1 MGACNESP
9 NSPLP
14 FRLQNSPYFCV
25 LKYARAVKQK
35 VWSEAENSERDW
47 GDTLKIRFFFLAS
60 PHTPY
65 GRVRLA
71 RVRLLRHTLPFFTD
85 FEKKTR
91 LFCSLTNGMS
101 VHLDVVDTTQTSL
114 HFSVYRERIS
124 ELKSL
129 ASSHAEPVSR
139 KSR

>member
-47 GDTLKIRFFFLAS
+47 GETLKIRFFFLAS

-85 FEKKTR
+85 FETVLQSNYHYYYYCLSTLMLLTR
-91 LFCSLTNGMS
+91 LR
-101 VHLDVVDTTQTSL
+101 L

>member
-47 GDTLKIRFFFLAS
+47 GETLKIRLFFLAS

-71 RVRLLRHTLPFFTD
+71 RKTLTPHFTFF
-85 FEKKTR
+85 
-91 LFCSLTNGMS
+91 
-101 VHLDVVDTTQTSL
+101 
-114 HFSVYRERIS
+114 Y
-124 ELKSL
+124 
-129 ASSHAEPVSR
+129 
-139 KSR
+139 